1 MVGGVLLVLAP
12 VIFLGALF
20 TVLRPL
26 TQEDAVFRADG
37 QEHQV
42 SVDAGEERA
51 LFSEDGRAVQCVAT
65 TGGGTDVQFRGV
77 NGDFT
82 FNEWQAVARFDTADG
97 DLTFTCDGVSGSE
110 RVRIAQLPS
119 TTTFIAGILVGV
131 IGPLILGLVAIVML
145 VITGILWATGAPRA
159 KKT

>member
-1 MVGGVLLVLAP
+1 MWFVIGGVLLVLAP

-26 TQEDAVFRADG
+26 TQEDAVFPADG

-51 LFSEDGRAVQCVAT
+51 LFSEDGQAVQCVAT
-65 TGGGTDVQFRGV
+65 TGSGTDVQFRGV

-82 FNEWQAVARFDTADG
+82 FNEWQAVARFDTGGRRPHLHLRRRVGIRASSDRPAPV
-97 DLTFTCDGVSGSE
+97 DRRRSSPGSWS
-110 RVRIAQLPS
+110 V
-119 TTTFIAGILVGV
+119 
-131 IGPLILGLVAIVML
+131 
-145 VITGILWATGAPRA
+145 
-159 KKT
+159 